1 MENEKVFS
9 LLEKI
14 YAEVQETKEE
24 VKKANTRIDSLEF
37 KVDKNTML
45 LERATENT
53 KIIAEVQQSF
63 SQQLQRA
70 TDKDGKTL
78 GERLD
83 IIELAVSNTSK
94 SLQDNF
100 STLNG
105 KMDDLQI
112 DINNL
117 TAKTAKTDTKV
128 IQFERL
134 LSGSGKK
141 QG

>member
-1 MENEKVFS
+1 VESERIFS
-9 LLEKI
+9 LLEKV
-14 YAEVQETKEE
+14 YAEVQETKAE
-24 VKKANTRIDSLEF
+24 VKKANARIDSLEV

-45 LERATENT
+45 LERVSENT
-53 KIIAEVQQSF
+53 EILAEVQQSF
-63 SQQLQRA
+63 SQQLERA
-70 TDKDGKTL
+70 KDKDGKTL
-78 GERLD
+78 GERID
-83 IIELAVSNTSK
+83 IIELAVSNTYK

-100 STLNG
+100 LTLNG

-117 TAKTAKTDTKV
+117 TAKTAKTDSKV

-134 LSGSGKK
+134 LSGSDKK

>member
-1 MENEKVFS
+1 MENEKIFS

-112 DINNL
+112 DINNF
-117 TAKTAKTDTKV
+117 TSKTAKTDTKV

>member
-1 MENEKVFS
+1 MENEKMFS

-14 YAEVQETKEE
+14 YAEVQETKAE
-24 VKKANTRIDSLEF
+24 VKKANARIDSLEF

-45 LERATENT
+45 LERVNENAN
-53 KIIAEVQQSF
+53 ILAEVQQSF
-63 SQQLQRA
+63 SQQLERA
-70 TDKDGKTL
+70 KDKDGKTL
-78 GERLD
+78 GERLE

-105 KMDDLQI
+105 KVDDLQI
-112 DINNL
+112 DINTL

-134 LSGSGKK
+134 LSGSDKK

>member
-45 LERATENT
+45 LERANENT

-63 SQQLQRA
+63 SQQL
-70 TDKDGKTL
+70 
-78 GERLD
+78 
-83 IIELAVSNTSK
+83 
-94 SLQDNF
+94 
-100 STLNG
+100 
-105 KMDDLQI
+105 
-112 DINNL
+112 
-117 TAKTAKTDTKV
+117 
-128 IQFERL
+128 
-134 LSGSGKK
+134 
-141 QG
+141 